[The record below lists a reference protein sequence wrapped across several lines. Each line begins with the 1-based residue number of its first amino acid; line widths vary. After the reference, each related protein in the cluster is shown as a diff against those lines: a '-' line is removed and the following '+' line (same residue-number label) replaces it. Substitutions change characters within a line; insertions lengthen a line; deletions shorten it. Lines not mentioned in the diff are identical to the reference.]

1 MAPSEK
7 VAALRALRVPGLP
20 RFRLADAADASA
32 KDVYFIRHGEAAHNV
47 APRPWGEELVDAPL
61 TDVGRQQ
68 AAGLVPQA
76 AGVTLDVVIVS
87 PLVRAIETATIGL
100 AAHLERGVPFVVEEL
115 CREQLGPNL
124 PDKRRPK
131 DALAAAHPALDFSA
145 MPDCED
151 TLFMTE
157 QPSKVERVRP
167 GGVDRPTRPSRL
179 PPARAAPGQAQGR
192 PPASASRLCLPPPAP
207 SLLTL
212 PPRPPAAANRQMC
225 SGWPSTPTPVCLPG
239 VSPSSLVLLT
249 QARGAAAH
257 LDARGRL
264 PAMAA
269 RSARAAHRRGH
280 ALELPRRPPERRARQ
295 PRAARGGRVVWQ
307 RGDAARAPGERESL
321 SFAEGGLK
329 VRV

>member
-115 CREQLGPNL
+115 CREQRGPNL

-145 MPDCED
+145 MPDGED

-157 QPSKVERVRP
+157 RPSKVECVRP
-167 GGVDRPTRPSRL
+167 RGVDRPTHPSRL

-225 SGWPSTPTPVCLPG
+225 SGWPAHTDPC
-239 VSPSSLVLLT
+239 SPPW
-249 QARGAAAH
+249 
-257 LDARGRL
+257 RL
-264 PAMAA
+264 PHPWCC
-269 RSARAAHRRGH
+269 SRRRE
-280 ALELPRRPPERRARQ
+280 ELPLISTRADAFLQWLHARPEQRIAVVTHSSFLAALLNAALDSRAQPEVGEWFGNAEMRHVRLARLCQ
-295 PRAARGGRVVWQ
+295 
-307 RGDAARAPGERESL
+307 
-321 SFAEGGLK
+321 
-329 VRV
+329 

>member
-131 DALAAAHPALDFSA
+131 DALAAAHPAL
-145 MPDCED
+145 
-151 TLFMTE
+151 
-157 QPSKVERVRP
+157 
-167 GGVDRPTRPSRL
+167 GV
-179 PPARAAPGQAQGR
+179 G
-192 PPASASRLCLPPPAP
+192 
-207 SLLTL
+207 
-212 PPRPPAAANRQMC
+212 
-225 SGWPSTPTPVCLPG
+225 
-239 VSPSSLVLLT
+239 
-249 QARGAAAH
+249 
-257 LDARGRL
+257 
-264 PAMAA
+264 
-269 RSARAAHRRGH
+269 
-280 ALELPRRPPERRARQ
+280 
-295 PRAARGGRVVWQ
+295 
-307 RGDAARAPGERESL
+307 
-321 SFAEGGLK
+321 
-329 VRV
+329 

>member
-145 MPDCED
+145 MPDGED

-157 QPSKVERVRP
+157 QPSTVERVRP
-167 GGVDRPTRPSRL
+167 GGVDRPTHPSRL

-192 PPASASRLCLPPPAP
+192 PPASASRLGLPSLPPAS
-207 SLLTL
+207 SLQ
-212 PPRPPAAANRQMC
+212 PPAASASRLGQLADALWLAC
-225 SGWPSTPTPVCLPG
+225 AHRPVFCLPG
-239 VSPSSLVLLT
+239 VSLIPDVAHAGARSCRSSRRVRTPSCNGCT
-249 QARGAAAH
+249 
-257 LDARGRL
+257 RGRS
-264 PAMAA
+264 
-269 RSARAAHRRGH
+269 SASPWSATRASS
-280 ALELPRRPPERRARQ
+280 PP
-295 PRAARGGRVVWQ
+295 
-307 RGDAARAPGERESL
+307 S
-321 SFAEGGLK
+321 
-329 VRV
+329 

>member
-76 AGVTLDVVIVS
+76 AGVSLDVVIVS

-145 MPDCED
+145 MPDGED

-157 QPSKVERVRP
+157 RPSKVERVRP
-167 GGVDRPTRPSRL
+167 GCIDRPTHPSRL

-225 SGWPSTPTPVCLPG
+225 SGWPAHTDPC
-239 VSPSSLVLLT
+239 SPPW
-249 QARGAAAH
+249 
-257 LDARGRL
+257 RL
-264 PAMAA
+264 PHPWCC
-269 RSARAAHRRGH
+269 SRRRE
-280 ALELPRRPPERRARQ
+280 ELPLISTRADAFLQWLHARPEQRIAVVTHSSFLAALLNAALDSRAQPEVGEWFGNAEMRHVRLARMSQ
-295 PRAARGGRVVWQ
+295 
-307 RGDAARAPGERESL
+307 
-321 SFAEGGLK
+321 
-329 VRV
+329 

>member
-20 RFRLADAADASA
+20 RFRMADAADASA

-47 APRPWGEELVDAPL
+47 APRPWGEELVDARL
-61 TDVGRQQ
+61 TAVGRQQ

-145 MPDCED
+145 MPDGED

-157 QPSKVERVRP
+157 QPSKVEGVRP
-167 GGVDRPTRPSRL
+167 GGVDRPTHPSRL
-179 PPARAAPGQAQGR
+179 G
-192 PPASASRLCLPPPAP
+192 
-207 SLLTL
+207 L
-212 PPRPPAAANRQMC
+212 PPRPPVFASRLQPPA
-225 SGWPSTPTPVCLPG
+225 SSPSRLGLPPRPIGRCALAGRRTPPRVCLPG
-239 VSPSSLVLLT
+239 VSPSFLVLLT

-269 RSARAAHRRGH
+269 RAARAAHRRGH

-307 RGDAARAPGERESL
+307 RGDAARAPREGL
-321 SFAEGGLK
+321 S
-329 VRV
+329 VRN